1 MSGDATAILEGGA
14 LDTDLDAPQTLG
26 QAPFYPARFP
36 VTRRASRR
44 AEVTGWRRVADD
56 VQWYGTKWLRQMVFV
71 ALHPEDGFWELK
83 RGGDWWSVAF
93 MLSLLIA
100 ARGAVM
106 GFMGFHYVFFAID
119 QTQWS
124 VERAFDLITRTL
136 TFGLTSYLYGGN
148 PEDTSILQEGVR
160 IVIPFV
166 TWCLAHYAISM
177 IFFGEGSFR
186 DICVSAGFSFGPYI
200 VLAPLTTLVMTNTM
214 TLQERGLYMSLSWIT
229 RAWVAY
235 LFYTHMRVIH
245 DFTTARTLATYAIGA
260 ATVIVIWALAAL
272 VFALSSNTW
281 EFFYQV
287 FYEVTTR

>member
-14 LDTDLDAPQTLG
+14 LDTDQDAPQTIG

-36 VTRRASRR
+36 VTRRTSRR

-56 VQWYGTKWLRQMVFV
+56 VQWYGTKWLRQMLFV

-124 VERAFDLITRTL
+124 AERAFDLITRTL

-160 IVIPFV
+160 IVIDDFGTSQSSLSALRHMPITALKVDNSFV
-166 TWCLAHYAISM
+166 DSLGKA
-177 IFFGEGSFR
+177 FEER
-186 DICVSAGFSFGPYI
+186 DIVVDAAGGMLRGGLHDS
-200 VLAPLTTLVMTNTM
+200 
-214 TLQERGLYMSLSWIT
+214 LQCCMLP
-229 RAWVAY
+229 
-235 LFYTHMRVIH
+235 
-245 DFTTARTLATYAIGA
+245 
-260 ATVIVIWALAAL
+260 
-272 VFALSSNTW
+272 
-281 EFFYQV
+281 
-287 FYEVTTR
+287 

>member
-1 MSGDATAILEGGA
+1 MSGDGRAVVDGGEFSV
-14 LDTDLDAPQTLG
+14 DLDVPPTLG
-26 QAPFYPARFP
+26 RAPFYPARFP
-36 VTRRASRR
+36 VTRRSASS
-44 AEVTGWRRVADD
+44 AGATGWRRVAAD
-56 VQWYGTKWLRQMVFV
+56 VRWYSTKWLRQMMFV

-83 RGGDWWSVAF
+83 RGGDWWSVPF
-93 MLSLLIA
+93 MVALLIA

-106 GFMGFHYVFFAID
+106 GLMGFHFVFFAID
-119 QTQWS
+119 QSKWS
-124 VERAFDLITRTL
+124 AEWAFDLITRTL
-136 TFGLTSYLYGGN
+136 NFGVTSYLYGGN
-148 PEDTSILQEGVR
+148 PEDTSILQEGFR

-166 TWCLAHYAISM
+166 TWCLAHYAVSM

-186 DICVSAGFSFGPYI
+186 DICVSASFSFGPYI

-214 TLQERGLYMSLSWIT
+214 TLQERGLYMSVIWFT
-229 RAWVAY
+229 RGWVAY

-245 DFTTARTLATYAIGA
+245 DFTAARTVATYALGA
-260 ATVIVIWALAAL
+260 ATVIVFWALAAL